1 MCVATLTS
9 PSFLQHMNCCMYLS
23 TIHVSQ
29 GTRIQ
34 GRTAHVHIYTLILF
48 KKEQKSSLKLI
59 VVLSVSSYD
68 SSATHILKFTQDT
81 TLGLEFGVGVGS
93 TIKDVMH

>member
-1 MCVATLTS
+1 
-9 PSFLQHMNCCMYLS
+9 MY
-23 TIHVSQ
+23 H
-29 GTRIQ
+29 
-34 GRTAHVHIYTLILF
+34 
-48 KKEQKSSLKLI
+48 KEQGFKGEQRTYTYIHLFYSKKNLKLI